1 MSLAAILA
9 QTEGQGF
16 TDWVNSEAGR
26 IENTILIC
34 IVVAAIACVFM
45 VYVKTKAFVATVSA
59 MVLAGGVVW
68 GTNNVDWFHDK
79 FENEAN
85 QSGAP
90 AIVQVVETP
99 PSASA

>member
-16 TDWVNSEAGR
+16 TDWIASEAGR

-45 VYVKTKAFVATVSA
+45 VYVKTKAFVATLSA

-68 GTNNVDWFHDK
+68 GTNNVGWFHDK

-85 QSGAP
+85 QSAP
-90 AIVQVVETP
+90 AVVRVVETP

>member
-16 TDWVNSEAGR
+16 TDWVNNEAYR

-45 VYVKTKAFVATVSA
+45 VYVKTKAFVATLSA

-85 QSGAP
+85 QSGTP
-90 AIVQVVETP
+90 AIVRVVDTP

>member
-45 VYVKTKAFVATVSA
+45 VYVKTKAFVATISA

-90 AIVQVVETP
+90 AIVRVVDTP